1 MSPIGNQIKKKVT
14 PMRYVTILILIL
26 FWIIG
31 LTVGSTIASFFNLMF
46 VLAAILIFSTFALN
60 TKGAYESVPKK

>member
-1 MSPIGNQIKKKVT
+1 
-14 PMRYVTILILIL
+14 MRYVTILILIL